1 MSNRGFASDNASGV
15 HPEILKAI
23 ENVNTGHVVAYG
35 DDDYTE
41 KAKAAFKQLFGKNSE
56 TFFVLTGTAAN
67 VLSINQLT
75 NSYHSVIVAETA
87 HQQVHE
93 CGAPE
98 RFAGCKY
105 LSVPTPDGKLTRE
118 LILPHLVEI
127 GDIHHSQPKIVS
139 ITQPTE
145 VGTLYSVSE
154 IKSLADFVH
163 DKNMFLHLD
172 GARIANAAVALDK
185 SFKEITFDA
194 GVDVISFGGT
204 KNGML
209 LGEAV
214 VFADGNVAG
223 DFEYYRKQAMQ
234 LASKMRFIS
243 VQFLAY
249 FENDL
254 WQKNARHAN
263 RMAQLLYEKVKDVP
277 EVEIIYPVQTNGV
290 FARIPKEIIP
300 KLQSEIFFY
309 VFDEQESIV
318 RWMCSFDTTEEDIE
332 NFVALLKK
340 EIEKAI
346 V

>member
-1 MSNRGFASDNASGV
+1 
-15 HPEILKAI
+15 
-23 ENVNTGHVVAYG
+23 
-35 DDDYTE
+35 
-41 KAKAAFKQLFGKNSE
+41 
-56 TFFVLTGTAAN
+56 
-67 VLSINQLT
+67 
-75 NSYHSVIVAETA
+75 
-87 HQQVHE
+87 
-93 CGAPE
+93 
-98 RFAGCKY
+98 
-105 LSVPTPDGKLTRE
+105 
-118 LILPHLVEI
+118 
-127 GDIHHSQPKIVS
+127 
-139 ITQPTE
+139 
-145 VGTLYSVSE
+145 
-154 IKSLADFVH
+154 
-163 DKNMFLHLD
+163 MFLHLD
-172 GARIANAAVALDK
+172 GARIANAAVTLDK

-209 LGEAV
+209 MGEAV